1 MKILFLFVVFVLLS
15 KSLFA
20 YDRADTTFVYD
31 LNGDDKKETIK
42 LTANEEEG
50 TMVLEVNKSK
60 FTYMPSSAAYT
71 EVKVV
76 WIKDKAYLLVSN
88 VDYYGFESS
97 LFSFDKKIDSIGSIW
112 SLDKPEI
119 TNSGILKVNNWM
131 GFWSADYEYH
141 LINNKLEAKYKD
153 EYNLSEHLKENVIKT
168 TEKIYL
174 HSGKMV
180 NSKGL
185 YEIKP
190 NTQIFIQKAD
200 IREKCKGEDEW
211 QESCY
216 WYFIR
221 SKDGTEGW
229 IMLKEFQDKVEGIPW
244 AG

>member
-1 MKILFLFVVFVLLS
+1 MFIVLLS

-20 YDRADTTFVYD
+20 YDRADTTFTYD

-50 TMVLEVNKSK
+50 TITLKVNDAKLV
-60 FTYMPSSAAYT
+60 YMPTSTSYA
-71 EVKVV
+71 EVKIV
-76 WIKDKAYLLVSN
+76 WINGKAYLLVSN

-97 LFSFDKKIDSIGSIW
+97 LFHFNNKIDSIGTIW

-119 TNSGILKVNNWM
+119 SNSGILKVNNWL

-141 LINNKLEAKYKD
+141 LINNKLEAKYKE
-153 EYNLSEHLKENVIKT
+153 EYNLSEHLKENVLKT
-168 TEKIYL
+168 KEKIYL
-174 HSGKMV
+174 HSSKMI
-180 NSKGL
+180 NAKGL
-185 YEIKP
+185 YEINP

-200 IREKCKGEDEW
+200 IRNKCKEEDEW

-229 IMLKEFQDKVEGIPW
+229 IMLKEFQDKVDGIPW